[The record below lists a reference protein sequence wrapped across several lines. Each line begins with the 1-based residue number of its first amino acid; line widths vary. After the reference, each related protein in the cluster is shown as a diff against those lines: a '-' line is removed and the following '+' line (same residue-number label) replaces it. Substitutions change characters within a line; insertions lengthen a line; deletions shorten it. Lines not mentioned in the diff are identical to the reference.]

1 MKRKSLS
8 VSLLLLLI
16 IAGLLVAV
24 TTDCLATETAPVMIF
39 AAAST
44 TNAINDIVV
53 AFKKQSGIDI
63 ISSFASSSTL
73 AKQIEQGAPASIF
86 ISADEDWMNY
96 LAKKDLISPESRCD
110 LLGNSLVLICPNES
124 DAPKIDNIQTQL
136 MATLGA
142 GRLATGD
149 PDHVPAG
156 KYAKAAMTKLGI
168 WQDVEPRL
176 ARAGDVR
183 GALALVERGEAT
195 LGVVYSTDAAVGKNV
210 KIVGAFPPDS
220 YPPIVYPAA
229 LIKVNESPNAIKF
242 FKFLKSAE
250 AKAVFEKYGFNVQ

>member
-1 MKRKSLS
+1 M
-8 VSLLLLLI
+8 LI
-16 IAGLLVAV
+16 AFV
-24 TTDCLATETAPVMIF
+24 TDCPATETGQVTIF

-44 TNAINDIVV
+44 TNAINDI
-53 AFKKQSGIDI
+53 AALFKKQGGIDVV
-63 ISSFASSSTL
+63 SSFASSSTL

-96 LAKKDLISPESRCD
+96 LAKKNLISPASRCD
-110 LLGNSLVLICPNES
+110 LVGNSLVLI
-124 DAPKIDNIQTQL
+124 APASGKIVKIDDVKSQI
-136 MATLGA
+136 MAALGA
-142 GRLATGD
+142 ERLATGD

-183 GALALVERGEAT
+183 GALALVERGEVP
-195 LGVVYSTDAAVGKNV
+195 LGIVYSTDAAVGKNV

-220 YPPIVYPAA
+220 YPPVVYPAA
-229 LIKVNESPNAIKF
+229 LIKANVSPDADKF
-242 FKFLKSAE
+242 FQFLKGAE
-250 AKAVFEKYGFNVQ
+250 AKAIFEKYGFSVK